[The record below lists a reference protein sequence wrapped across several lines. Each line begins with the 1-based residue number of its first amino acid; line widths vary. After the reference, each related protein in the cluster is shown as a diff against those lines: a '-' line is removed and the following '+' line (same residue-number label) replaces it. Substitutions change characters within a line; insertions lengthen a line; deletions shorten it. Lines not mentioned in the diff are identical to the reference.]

1 MNPMRRS
8 LNLGMTAAVA
18 LLALGCEGLALPIA
32 NDVSNDFSSETF
44 DTPAN
49 DQESPPGDEPGDAP
63 AGGTEVPNSDP
74 VEGDPLPGDLGHDID
89 PREPSVLGPRWPGAC
104 RVVTMPA
111 DPMSTTP
118 LGAVEFA
125 YDDAG
130 RATDEW
136 RDTNSDAQPDEHIVQ
151 QYDDTGRLVSI
162 AWDNGF
168 DGSVDAL
175 TLMTWEEG
183 KRSRTLRDDDNDGIF
198 DAITTTSL
206 AADGRPER
214 TEHDADGDGIAE
226 TRRSFSYDAEG
237 RIAFEIVADLIG
249 TGPADTI
256 TYIYDPDSGRLST
269 IDTDL
274 ASNGQLDAQVLYAW
288 SPEGDAQ
295 SETIQNIID
304 FEGTQAAETE
314 IKTTWQR
321 DPHGNIEEAFI
332 ERFDGQPSVRVRHDY
347 GCWQ

>member
-1 MNPMRRS
+1 MRRISS

-32 NDVSNDFSSETF
+32 NDVSNDFSDETF
-44 DTPAN
+44 DSPAN
-49 DQESPPGDEPGDAP
+49 DQEAPPADENIDAP
-63 AGGTEVPNSDP
+63 AGGAEVPDSDP
-74 VEGDPLPGDLGHDID
+74 VGSDPRPGDIVQPVD
-89 PREPSVLGPRWPGAC
+89 PREPSVLGPRWPGPC
-104 RVVTMPA
+104 RAVTMPA
-111 DPMSTTP
+111 DPMSTSP
-118 LGAVEFA
+118 LATVEFA

-130 RATDEW
+130 RPTDEW
-136 RDTNSDAQPDEHIVQ
+136 RDTNNDTQPEEHFIQ
-151 QYDDTGRLVSI
+151 QYDDTGRLASI

-183 KRSRTLRDDDNDGIF
+183 KRSRTLHDHDNDGIF
-198 DAITTTSL
+198 DAITTTAL
-206 AADGRPER
+206 TADGRAER
-214 TEHDADGDGIAE
+214 TDYDADGDGTAE

-249 TGPADTI
+249 TEPADTI
-256 TYIYDPDSGRLST
+256 THIYDPETGRVST

-274 ASNGQLDAQVLYAW
+274 ASDGQVDAQVLYAW
-288 SPEGDAQ
+288 TPEGDAQ
-295 SETIQNIID
+295 SETIQNIFD
-304 FEGTQAAETE
+304 FEGTQAAATE

-321 DPHGNIEEAFI
+321 DQYGNIQEAFI